1 MSNPITKVIAQ
12 HGLGLSLVRLD
23 KPVYGGYYAVINGDR
38 MKDGLCLDAANE
50 IFITL
55 KKLSK

>member
-38 MKDGLCLDAANE
+38 MKDGLCLDAAKE

-55 KKLSK
+55 KRLSK